1 MWWLLACVSTA
12 PDPGVSLDDT
22 PGTADN
28 GSSDSGSS
36 DSGSSDSGTPPE
48 NLDEEPVADLPA
60 VRLNE
65 VQSGND
71 GTYMPTPGH
80 FPDWLELHNGA
91 DRTVDLARVG
101 VRREGKDT
109 TTLSGTLEPGALRLV
124 AADELGF
131 DLSKDGERIELLV
144 DGEVVD
150 RLATGQL
157 VADTA
162 WARFPDGGEWAVTA
176 RPTPGQTNGSR
187 PSESLD
193 PSDGLFRTDYIHQV
207 RLQVPEDSLRSLED
221 DRSLEVPAAI
231 SMGGA
236 WFPEVGVRLKGRWG
250 SERDLDEKCAWKVD
264 LNEYADHTLYG
275 QEALTLNSMVQDPT
289 YVAEHLSYSVFRAAG
304 VPAPR
309 VAWTRLEING
319 EDFGLY
325 AIIETVDDTFLDR
338 WFADGGGRMWEGSY
352 GQDLDGGGADE
363 LEFDEG
369 VDDDRSTLHAV
380 GAVIDGTADAAAIAQ
395 LEALLDLDE
404 WLATMAV
411 EALVRHW
418 DGYTTANN
426 YRLYEDPSGGRL
438 SMIPW
443 GTDQTFVD
451 PYYDPYEGYGAVY
464 TFCLQEAGCRARYT
478 QALLDVADI
487 MDGLDLETVL
497 DARLALLASDIA
509 SDPRAEIDAE
519 DHAAFV
525 SAMRTTIRDWP
536 DVVRAMA
543 QADAAR

>member
-12 PDPGVSLDDT
+12 PDPGPAPVGDDVSVPD
-22 PGTADN
+22 
-28 GSSDSGSS
+28 DSGSS
-36 DSGSSDSGTPPE
+36 DSGSSDSGAPPE
-48 NLDEEPVADLPA
+48 SPDEAPVADLPA
-60 VRLNE
+60 LRLNE
-65 VQSGND
+65 VQTAND
-71 GTYMPTPGH
+71 ATFMPTPGD

-91 DRTVDLARVG
+91 DRAVELSRVG
-101 VRREGKDT
+101 VRLEGEDT

-124 AADELGF
+124 DAHELDF
-131 DLSKDGERIELLV
+131 DLSKEGARIELLV

-157 VADTA
+157 VADTS

-193 PSDGLFRTDYIHQV
+193 PSDGLFVTDRIHQV
-207 RLQVPEDSLRSLED
+207 YLQVPEDSLRSLEA
-221 DRSLEVPAAI
+221 DRTLEVPAAL

-250 SERDLDEKCAWKVD
+250 SERDLDQKCAWKVD
-264 LNEYADHTLYG
+264 LNEYAGHTLYG

-289 YVAEHLSYSVFRAAG
+289 YVAEHLAYSVFRAAG

-309 VAWTRLEING
+309 VAWARLDVNG

-338 WFADGGGRMWEGSY
+338 WFLDGSGRMWEGSY

-369 VDDDRSTLHAV
+369 VDDDRTTLHAA
-380 GAVIDGTADAAAIAQ
+380 GAILDGTPDAAAIEA
-395 LEALLDLDE
+395 LEAFVDLDE
-404 WLATMAV
+404 WLANMAV
-411 EALVRHW
+411 EALLRHW

-426 YRLYEDPSGGRL
+426 YRLYEDPAGGRL
-438 SMIPW
+438 SIIPW

-451 PYYDPYEGYGAVY
+451 AYYGPYEGYGALF
-464 TFCLQEAGCRARYT
+464 TFCLSEMGCRDRYT

-487 MDGLDLETVL
+487 MDGLDLEATL
-497 DARLALLASDIA
+497 DARLALLEADIA
-509 SDPRAEIDAE
+509 SDPRTETNPE
-519 DHAAFV
+519 EHAAYV
-525 SAMRTTIRDWP
+525 SSMRATIRDWP
-536 DVVRAMA
+536 DQVRARA